1 MSGTGSYIQ
10 DEGHGHEMLFVPFG
24 LRINSGENT
33 GVHSK
38 IYLTIHLQIP
48 SYNICYT
55 VLHCVTLC
63 CICSTV
69 YLIVGMDLEKRS
81 SVVSA
86 LV

>member
-1 MSGTGSYIQ
+1 MSGTDSYIQ
-10 DEGHGHEMLFVPFG
+10 DEGRGHEMLFVPFG
-24 LRINSGENT
+24 LHINSGENI

-38 IYLTIHLQIP
+38 IDLTIHLQIP

-63 CICSTV
+63 STV
-69 YLIVGMDLEKRS
+69 HLIVGMDLGKRS

-86 LV
+86 PV

>member
-1 MSGTGSYIQ
+1 MFGTDSYIQ
-10 DEGHGHEMLFVPFG
+10 GEGCGHEMLFVPFG
-24 LRINSGENT
+24 LHINFGENT
-33 GVHSK
+33 GMHSK

-63 CICSTV
+63 YTV

-86 LV
+86 PV